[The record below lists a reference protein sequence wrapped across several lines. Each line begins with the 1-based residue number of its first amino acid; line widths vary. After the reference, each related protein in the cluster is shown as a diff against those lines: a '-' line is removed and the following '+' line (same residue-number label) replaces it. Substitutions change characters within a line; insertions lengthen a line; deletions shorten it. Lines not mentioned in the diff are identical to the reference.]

1 VVVAPKQGMSNIQV
15 VDLSVALGEGAET
28 VWALRA
34 LSFDVENGQFVSI
47 IGPSGCGK
55 TTLLRVLSG
64 VLRPTR
70 GRIELGG
77 ATEQGMVFQEDSL
90 LPWRTVIDNVAF
102 GLRIRGVDRRQRYE
116 VAKRYIDLVGLTDFE
131 KRYPYELSGGMK
143 QRVNLARALAI
154 DPDFLLMDEPFAS
167 LDSQTRELMQLELL
181 RIWQRARKTV
191 VFVTHQID
199 EAVYLSDRVIVLSS
213 RPGRVKEELEIDIA
227 RPRDLDVKRTIP
239 FMTYVDRI
247 WKLLRAD
254 ISGRREPSP

>member
-1 VVVAPKQGMSNIQV
+1 MSNIQV

-34 LSFDVENGQFVSI
+34 LSFSVEDGQFVSI

-64 VLRPTR
+64 VLRPTG

-102 GLRIRGVDRRQRYE
+102 GLRIRGVDRRHRYE
-116 VAKRYIDLVGLTDFE
+116 VAKSYIDLVGLTGFDR
-131 KRYPYELSGGMK
+131 RYPYELSGGMK

-199 EAVYLSDRVIVLSS
+199 EAVYLSDRVIVLSR
-213 RPGRVKEELEIDIA
+213 RPGRVKEELVIDIA
-227 RPRDLDVKRTIP
+227 RPRDLEVKRSTP
-239 FMTYVDRI
+239 FVTYVDRI
-247 WKLLRAD
+247 WKLLRPD
-254 ISGRREPSP
+254 VTKGLELEPTP